1 MSTTFRYLAKNP
13 QGKTVTG
20 SITAGSQGQVVQ
32 ELRKKNLTP
41 VSIQTDKGKARKR
54 GKLSAKDKAA
64 YRESRKTRG
73 WEKAKPKAKL
83 GEIVLFTRQLSTM
96 LSAGIPMLEALEILA
111 DQAETPGFKRALKG
125 IVEDVRSGGDLSAAC
140 AKYPKCFSN
149 IYVSMLRAGE
159 ISGQIDTIL
168 ERLAE
173 YVESAQHLK
182 QEIKSAMTYPVVSL
196 FLVLGIASFL
206 MIGIVPQFEPVFES
220 LEVELPA
227 LTKIVMDIA
236 FFCKNNWYLI
246 GAGIAAIIFAIACF
260 KKTPKGTYV
269 CDALLLKT
277 PVFGSLFK
285 KVALA
290 RFSRTF
296 ATLVK
301 SGVPILAAMEIVSD
315 TAGNRVIGEVI
326 DEARDSVQQGDS
338 LSDPLA
344 ASPVFPPMVTK
355 MISIGERSGSL
366 EILLEKIA
374 SFYDEQVAAD
384 VKGLTALIEPLMI
397 AVMGFV
403 VGGIVLAVFLPIFKL
418 QEKLAG

>member
-1 MSTTFRYLAKNP
+1 MSTQFRYLAKDP
-13 QGKTVTG
+13 SGKTVTG
-20 SITAGSQGQVVQ
+20 TMSAGSEGQVAQ

-41 VSIQTDKGKARKR
+41 VSIQTGGK
-54 GKLSAKDKAA
+54 SASKED
-64 YRESRKTRG
+64 RKTRG
-73 WEKAKPKAKL
+73 WEKAKPKASL
-83 GEIVLFTRQLSTM
+83 AELVLFTRQLSTM

-111 DQAETPGFKRALKG
+111 DQAETANFKRALKG
-125 IVEDVRSGGDLSAAC
+125 VVDDVRTGGDLSAAC
-140 AKYPKCFSN
+140 EKYPKCFSD

-159 ISGQIDTIL
+159 VSGQIDTIL

-173 YVESAQHLK
+173 YVEGAQHLK

-196 FLVLGIASFL
+196 FLVFGIAAFL
-206 MIGIVPQFEPVFES
+206 MIGIVPQFKPVFES
-220 LEVELPA
+220 LEVDLPA
-227 LTKIVMDIA
+227 LTTFVMDTA
-236 FFCKNNWYLI
+236 FFCKDNWYLL
-246 GAGIAAIIFAIACF
+246 GAGGVALFFALVSF
-260 KKTPKGTYV
+260 KKTEKGAYMVDSLTLR
-269 CDALLLKT
+269 A
-277 PVFGSLFK
+277 PIFGPLFK

-301 SGVPILAAMEIVSD
+301 SGVPILAAMEIVAQ
-315 TAGNRVIGEVI
+315 TAGNRVLSEVI
-326 DEARDSVQQGDS
+326 DRAKMSVQQGDT
-338 LSDPLA
+338 LSEPLS

-355 MISIGERSGSL
+355 MIGIGERSGSL

-374 SFYDEQVAAD
+374 TFYDEQVSAD
-384 VKGLTALIEPLMI
+384 VKSLTSLIEPLMI